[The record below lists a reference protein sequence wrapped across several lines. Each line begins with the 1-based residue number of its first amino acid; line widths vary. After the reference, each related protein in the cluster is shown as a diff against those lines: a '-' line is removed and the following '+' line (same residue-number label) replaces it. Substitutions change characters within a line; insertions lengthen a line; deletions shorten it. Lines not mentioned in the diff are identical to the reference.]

1 VVCKCRLFPT
11 LLCLRCS
18 VQHQVKL
25 PTLPHIIM
33 PVAAIDQNPEDY
45 LRKVNAVNQN
55 KAALRRNVE
64 VMRRFEEELTASVQT
79 AINGLIG
86 YLDTTMN
93 LLRAEK
99 TELAQA
105 VEAAIEEAER
115 CVIQNCC
122 PNTPLAKAIC
132 TLTPIKLCLFTYEPT
147 PH

>member
-1 VVCKCRLFPT
+1 
-11 LLCLRCS
+11 
-18 VQHQVKL
+18 
-25 PTLPHIIM
+25 M